1 MFKRVISKCLGINTD
16 EKKDESICF
25 NSIKKLVIVETVE
38 KLPDIF
44 NKWSVIGFIDKAN
57 TISETILGGTYE
69 FIIQNPN
76 EIPDFKNKSVKYKV
90 NMFNKKTHTILNR
103 FSFNFKYDTSVI
115 GYVLFIKPTKN
126 EETSSNHWNFVESL
140 FYNMGFQIRKKYHKS
155 TNL

>member
-1 MFKRVISKCLGINTD
+1 MY
-16 EKKDESICF
+16 
-25 NSIKKLVIVETVE
+25 IKKIIIVETAE

-57 TISETILGGTYE
+57 DISNSILGNTYE

-126 EETSSNHWNFVESL
+126 CVKVL
-140 FYNMGFQIRKKYHKS
+140 KKLCHHF
-155 TNL
+155 